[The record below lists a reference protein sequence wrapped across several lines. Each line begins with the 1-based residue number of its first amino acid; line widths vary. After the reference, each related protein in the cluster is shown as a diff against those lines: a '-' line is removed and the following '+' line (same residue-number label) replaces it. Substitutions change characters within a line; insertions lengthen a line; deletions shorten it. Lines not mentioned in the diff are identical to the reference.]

1 MLSQSS
7 KINYS
12 TALQSAE
19 DISFLG
25 EYGINQ
31 DTAPPSFPALKND
44 NSNQEEEHSSK
55 TNKKET
61 KHQENP
67 STDLQKLLPRQNF
80 SELFNRFFV
89 AGHKQILTIQSKIR
103 MEKGIQEGPLLTL
116 SALNAH
122 KIQMLREH
130 YYQLQMSLF
139 KSPKGNQHDSIL

>member
-31 DTAPPSFPALKND
+31 DTTPPSFPSLKND
-44 NSNQEEEHSSK
+44 NSHKEEEHNAK
-55 TNKKET
+55 TNKKEN
-61 KHQENP
+61 KHEESP
-67 STDLQKLLPRQNF
+67 TTDLKALLPRQNF
-80 SELFNRFFV
+80 SELFSRFFV

-103 MEKGIQEGPLLTL
+103 IERGIQEGPLLTL
-116 SALNAH
+116 SSLNAH
-122 KIQMLREH
+122 KIQMLREY

-139 KSPKGNQHDSIL
+139 KSPKGNKYDSIL